1 MLHQVLNW
9 SSVNIRYDFNF
20 HINNQGDWK
29 MEKVVLAFSGGL
41 DTSVCV
47 KLLQDKY
54 QKEVITACVDVGQPV
69 DEISRP
75 EKLARDMGVKHYTID
90 AKNEFAREF
99 IFRAVKANALY
110 EGYPLSTALAR
121 PLIAMKIVDL
131 AKKEGA
137 TAISH
142 GCTGKGNDQF
152 RFEST
157 IRSGSNCEVI
167 APIRDLNLTR
177 TEEMEYAREH
187 GIPLPSEKLY
197 SIDENLWGRSI
208 EGDILEDPMVETP
221 EEAFSWTRSTE
232 DAPEDAQILEMS
244 FEKGVPV
251 SLDSQDMGPVE
262 IIEACNQV
270 AGSHGI
276 GRVDIIEDRIIGLK
290 SRENYE
296 TPGALLIINAHKAL
310 EQLTLTREELK
321 FSEIVS
327 LTYSELVYNGLWHE
341 PLREDLDQLL
351 DHMQQRVSGVVKLK
365 LHKGSLRILGRK
377 SPYSLYNEKAVS
389 FEDKELDQREI
400 AGMVKNYALQAA
412 CYQDICKRD

>member
-1 MLHQVLNW
+1 V
-9 SSVNIRYDFNF
+9 
-20 HINNQGDWK
+20 
-29 MEKVVLAFSGGL
+29 A
-41 DTSVCV
+41 
-47 KLLQDKY
+47 
-54 QKEVITACVDVGQPV
+54 
-69 DEISRP
+69 
-75 EKLARDMGVKHYTID
+75 
-90 AKNEFAREF
+90 
-99 IFRAVKANALY
+99 
-110 EGYPLSTALAR
+110 
-121 PLIAMKIVDL
+121 L

-157 IRSGSNCEVI
+157 IRSGSSCEVI

-177 TEEMEYAREH
+177 TEEVEYAQEH
-187 GIPLPSEKLY
+187 DIPLPSDKLY

-208 EGDILEDPMVETP
+208 EGDILEDPMLETP

-232 DAPEDAQILEMS
+232 DAPEDAQILEIS
-244 FEKGVPV
+244 FDEGVPV
-251 SLDSQDMGPVE
+251 AIDGQNMGPVE
-262 IIEACNQV
+262 IIEACNRV
-270 AGSHGI
+270 AGLHGI
-276 GRVDIIEDRIIGLK
+276 GRVDIMEDRIIGLK

-296 TPGALLIINAHKAL
+296 TPGAILIITAHKAL

-327 LTYSELVYNGLWHE
+327 QTYSELIYNGLWHE

-351 DHMQQRVSGVVKLK
+351 DQMQRRVSGMVKLK

-389 FEDKELDQREI
+389 FEDKDMDQREM

-412 CYQDICKRD
+412 CYQEVCKKE